1 MAAPKRDKTTRAI
14 RLDVEVDDR
23 LQVVCKRLGVTINA
37 FLISA
42 VGEAIVRHE
51 SQMRIENGAI
61 DLMREMM
68 STMLSAVDQDEMQ
81 KRMDEALKDEQEK
94 SH

>member
-1 MAAPKRDKTTRAI
+1 MAAPKRDKITRAI

-42 VGEAIVRHE
+42 VGECIVKHE
-51 SQMRIENGAI
+51 AQMRIENGAI

-68 STMLSAVDQDEMQ
+68 TTMLAAVDQDEMQ
-81 KRMDEALKDEQEK
+81 KRIDEALKDEQEK